1 MVIFGCGYVGRE
13 LARAAANAGYEV
25 WIHSRNPETLKAVSE
40 IPLERHIVGDLHGD
54 GWHRKLTG
62 SWDVVF
68 NLVSSAGG
76 GLVGYEL
83 SYIEGNRSIMRWAAS
98 NPVKRFVYTSATSV
112 YPQTDGEWVT
122 EEDVPELEVLSDSGR
137 ILRRAEKEILESKVF
152 GNQVVVRLGG
162 IYGPGR
168 HLYLNSLREKRTELP
183 GDGSAFLNLIYSKD
197 ITDVLMHLAGKVDIA
212 PSTIVNLVDDEPEQK
227 QKIVDWLARQ
237 LGTSSLQF
245 KPQSAGHRG
254 ARRAVV
260 GGLPNRRVRNS
271 RVKQLLDWEP
281 SFPSFREGYADILK
295 H

>member
-13 LARAAANAGYEV
+13 LARAAANSGYEV
-25 WIHSRNPETLKAVSE
+25 WIHSRNPETLKAVAE
-40 IPLERHIVGDLHGD
+40 IPLERHILGDLHSD
-54 GWHRKLTG
+54 EWHRKLTG
-62 SWDVVF
+62 HWDVVF

-76 GLVGYEL
+76 GMIGYEL

-168 HLYLNSLREKRTELP
+168 HLYLNSLREKRTELS

-197 ITDVLMHLAGKVDIA
+197 ITDVLMQLAGKVDLS
-212 PSTIVNLVDDEPEQK
+212 PSTIVNLVDNEPEQK
-227 QKIVDWLARQ
+227 QKIVDWLAGE
-237 LGTSSLQF
+237 LGAETLKFNLQSSW
-245 KPQSAGHRG
+245 HRG
-254 ARRAVV
+254 TRRAVV
-260 GGLPNRRVRNS
+260 GGLPNRRVRS
-271 RVKQLLDWEP
+271 DLGDASVTIGRK
-281 SFPSFREGYADILK
+281 S
-295 H
+295 